1 VQSDRFEWDDDKA
14 AVNFQLHGIIFEKVF
29 EIFDDPL
36 GVTFADHSHS
46 TDEDREVTIG
56 TTFFDEVLVVSH
68 VTRGGRTRI
77 ISARRATKAERRKY
91 MNKQHDYI
99 SDKKELEDDL
109 LPEYD
114 FDYSKGVR
122 GKYYTGR
129 RLIIYIRIDEDV
141 AKYFSTND
149 AVNTALRQLIAE
161 GRAPAPRTE

>member
-1 VQSDRFEWDDDKA
+1 
-14 AVNFQLHGIIFEKVF
+14 
-29 EIFDDPL
+29 
-36 GVTFADHSHS
+36 
-46 TDEDREVTIG
+46 
-56 TTFFDEVLVVSH
+56 VLVVSH

-77 ISARRATKAERRKY
+77 ISARRATKAERRNY

-149 AVNTALRQLIAE
+149 SVNTALRQLIAE